1 MLQSQYYNHKLSKTH
16 IEKILTNYTIKYNTM
31 KNEIDAKFNNMIKLF
46 VNDIRAFLEN
56 IEEISNERKK
66 IKEAQNAQLEISVLK
81 SRLEEKTTRENKMKT
96 EIDSLTRE
104 NAFLK
109 TRIKVQNNINKP
121 KNLNVSE
128 LTKSPSF
135 ILKTESKPSKSKY
148 KKFMT
153 NSRAQ
158 LKDRD
163 RDRDKDKDRNDKY
176 YLNTSTSKPK
186 AQGGSNKKSKKR
198 TVFHQNNH
206 LSVSMDKRSIKE
218 LDNDKKT
225 KNSKVREVHHS
236 VEKKL
241 TSIKNKA
248 KPKNKNR
255 KNASIAK
262 TPRVKNVE
270 FSIIENAKSNNQN
283 LDLTDLNEKYST
295 LELHR
300 SDEESVGDDDSIV
313 TVDDVIEEEIK
324 ELEQDEEN
332 IILLMD
338 QIKQFQIENGGIED
352 YEENY

>member
-66 IKEAQNAQLEISVLK
+66 IKEAQNTQLEISVLR
-81 SRLEEKTTRENKMKT
+81 SRLEEKTTREHKLKT

-109 TRIKVQNNINKP
+109 TRIKSKKKP
-121 KNLNVSE
+121 KKEKE

-135 ILKTESKPSKSKY
+135 ILKTESKIYKSKY

-153 NSRAQ
+153 NSQAQ
-158 LKDRD
+158 LK
-163 RDRDKDKDRNDKY
+163 DKDKDRDNY
-176 YLNTSTSKPK
+176 YLNTSASKSK
-186 AQGGSNKKSKKR
+186 AQGSSKKSKKR
-198 TVFHQNNH
+198 TVFHQNNR
-206 LSVSMDKRSIKE
+206 LSISMEKRSMKE
-218 LDNDKKT
+218 LDNNKT
-225 KNSKVREVHHS
+225 RKNSKVREGHHS

-255 KNASIAK
+255 KNVSISK

-270 FSIIENAKSNNQN
+270 FNTIENTKNNNQN

-295 LELHR
+295 LELPR
-300 SDEESVGDDDSIV
+300 SDEESVGENDSIV

-338 QIKQFQIENGGIED
+338 QIKQFQIENGGMED
-352 YEENY
+352 NEENY

>member
-1 MLQSQYYNHKLSKTH
+1 MLQSQYYNLKLSKTH

-109 TRIKVQNNINKP
+109 NRIKIQNKP

-135 ILKTESKPSKSKY
+135 ILKTESKPYKSKY

-153 NSRAQ
+153 NSQAQ
-158 LKDRD
+158 LK
-163 RDRDKDKDRNDKY
+163 DKDKDRNDKY

-186 AQGGSNKKSKKR
+186 AQGGSNKKGKKR

-206 LSVSMDKRSIKE
+206 LSVSMDKRSMKE
-218 LDNDKKT
+218 LDNNKKT
-225 KNSKVREVHHS
+225 KNSKVREAHHS

-262 TPRVKNVE
+262 TPRLKNVE
-270 FSIIENAKSNNQN
+270 FNTIENTKNNNQN

-295 LELHR
+295 LELQR
-300 SDEESVGDDDSIV
+300 SDEESVGGDDSIV

>member
-16 IEKILTNYTIKYNTM
+16 IEKILANYTIKYNTM

-66 IKEAQNAQLEISVLK
+66 IKEAQNTQLEISVLK
-81 SRLEEKTTRENKMKT
+81 SRLEEKTLRENKLKT
-96 EIDSLTRE
+96 EIDSLTKE
-104 NAFLK
+104 NTFLK
-109 TRIKVQNNINKP
+109 TRIKVKNNTNKP
-121 KNLNVSE
+121 KNEDE

-135 ILKTESKPSKSKY
+135 LLKTESKPYKSKY

-163 RDRDKDKDRNDKY
+163 KNDKY

-186 AQGGSNKKSKKR
+186 AQGSNKTSKKR

-206 LSVSMDKRSIKE
+206 LSISMDKRSMKE
-218 LDNDKKT
+218 LDNNKKA
-225 KNSKVREVHHS
+225 KNNKVREAHHS

-241 TSIKNKA
+241 TSIKNKV
-248 KPKNKNR
+248 KTKNKNR
-255 KNASIAK
+255 KNVSIAK

-270 FSIIENAKSNNQN
+270 FNTIENNKSSNQN
-283 LDLTDLNEKYST
+283 LDLTELNEKYST
-295 LELHR
+295 LEIAR

-338 QIKQFQIENGGIED
+338 QIKQFQIENEGIED
-352 YEENY
+352 NDLNY

>member
-66 IKEAQNAQLEISVLK
+66 IKEAQNTQLEISVLK

-109 TRIKVQNNINKP
+109 KRIKIQSNINKP
-121 KNLNVSE
+121 KNLNVIE

-135 ILKTESKPSKSKY
+135 ILKTESKPYKSKY

-163 RDRDKDKDRNDKY
+163 KDKDRNDIY
-176 YLNTSTSKPK
+176 YLNSSTSKPK

-206 LSVSMDKRSIKE
+206 LSVSMDKRSMKE

-236 VEKKL
+236 VEKKI

-248 KPKNKNR
+248 KAKNKNR

-270 FSIIENAKSNNQN
+270 FSTIENSKSNNQN

-300 SDEESVGDDDSIV
+300 SDEESVGDDDSIL

-338 QIKQFQIENGGIED
+338 QIKQFQLENEGIED
-352 YEENY
+352 NEENY

>member
-66 IKEAQNAQLEISVLK
+66 IKEAQNTQLEISVLR
-81 SRLEEKTTRENKMKT
+81 SRLEEKTTRENKLKT

-109 TRIKVQNNINKP
+109 TRIKSKKKP
-121 KNLNVSE
+121 KNVNE

-135 ILKTESKPSKSKY
+135 ILKTESKTSKSKY

-153 NSRAQ
+153 NSQAQ
-158 LKDRD
+158 LK
-163 RDRDKDKDRNDKY
+163 DKDKDRNDKY
-176 YLNTSTSKPK
+176 YLNTSASKSK
-186 AQGGSNKKSKKR
+186 AQGSSKKSKKR
-198 TVFHQNNH
+198 TIFHQNNH
-206 LSVSMDKRSIKE
+206 LSISMDKRSLKE
-218 LDNDKKT
+218 LDNNKKT
-225 KNSKVREVHHS
+225 KNSKVREKHHS

-255 KNASIAK
+255 KNASISK
-262 TPRVKNVE
+262 TPRVKIVDFNT
-270 FSIIENAKSNNQN
+270 FENTKSNNQN

-295 LELHR
+295 LELPR
-300 SDEESVGDDDSIV
+300 SDEESVGENDSIV

-338 QIKQFQIENGGIED
+338 QIKQFQIENEGMED
-352 YEENY
+352 NEENY